1 MFAAAFARIACSHRY
16 AGFNCAITALMSG
29 LGRHPKSAGRRK
41 DLRCVTM
48 VSYARLFCADLHT
61 HCLNDII
68 KVIDWYQYNTNLCF
82 RLCHRPPPL
91 VPDACVQDAALT
103 EQSSTHLRLSLF
115 LIQKPPLKDL
125 SHSFGWNIDIH
136 SLTIPYL
143 RSPKPLNHLC

>member
-1 MFAAAFARIACSHRY
+1 MFAPAFARIACSHRY

-82 RLCHRPPPL
+82 RLCHRLPPPRARRMRSGRRHRNL
-91 VPDACVQDAALT
+91 DRRGG
-103 EQSSTHLRLSLF
+103 HLRSVEACIWEAHKGAGHYAPRGLTKLQAVLHSPSRA
-115 LIQKPPLKDL
+115 QPP
-125 SHSFGWNIDIH
+125 
-136 SLTIPYL
+136 
-143 RSPKPLNHLC
+143 C